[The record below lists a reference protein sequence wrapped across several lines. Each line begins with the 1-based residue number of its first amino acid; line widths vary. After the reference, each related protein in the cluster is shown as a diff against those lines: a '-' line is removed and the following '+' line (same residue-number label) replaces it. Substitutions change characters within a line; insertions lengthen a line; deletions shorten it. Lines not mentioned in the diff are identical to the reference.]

1 MLFFLGKIF
10 DWQAQGGPELSS
22 TVPKRGAV
30 LAQIGK
36 SAPCLSCLSVVD
48 VRATSTHRLYKTEGF
63 VQTLFQCWT
72 QDWPKYLV
80 IPVWWPWQTE
90 VSLQI
95 KCLSSKII
103 IVGCPTY
110 SVEGPWDQGVQSFQY
125 SLLGLW
131 PLWQLVHILIY
142 RKRSHQ
148 SIINIS
154 MTSSTTEKDLRHQ
167 QKVWISNQTLKKS
180 KFLSKKQRAHGNAC
194 IVLLLIKSNRIKS
207 HYSSVAR

>member
-10 DWQAQGGPELSS
+10 DWQAQGGPE
-22 TVPKRGAV
+22 AV
-30 LAQIGK
+30 LCQKGELLPTAHWQK
-36 SAPCLSCLSVVD
+36 RPLLELSLSCRCKGDIYSSIIQNRRFCTD
-48 VRATSTHRLYKTEGF
+48 T
-63 VQTLFQCWT
+63 FQCWT

-90 VSLQI
+90 VSQI

-103 IVGCPTY
+103 IAGCPTY

-125 SLLGLW
+125 NLLGLW
-131 PLWQLVHILIY
+131 PLWQLVHILIC

-154 MTSSTTEKDLRHQ
+154 MTSLTTEKDLQHR
-167 QKVWISNQTLKKS
+167 QKVWITNQTVKTAIKDLRG
-180 KFLSKKQRAHGNAC
+180 LSTVNGKNTAD
-194 IVLLLIKSNRIKS
+194 
-207 HYSSVAR
+207 